1 LPNEKTDRVAFLTG
15 VGPGLGAS
23 LARRFARGGY
33 ALGLVARHSDF
44 LDQLTLEISGT
55 GGRAIAVLADAGEPE
70 EAKSAVARAG
80 ASLANQSPAA
90 QREQFESRRIVWH
103 YSGAACQR
111 LASRVVRRICLR
123 AGAMAA

>member
-1 LPNEKTDRVAFLTG
+1 MTRNQAERIAATRKAPRKR
-15 VGPGLGAS
+15 GPEAG
-23 LARRFARGGY
+23 
-33 ALGLVARHSDF
+33 
-44 LDQLTLEISGT
+44 
-55 GGRAIAVLADAGEPE
+55 ADAGEPE